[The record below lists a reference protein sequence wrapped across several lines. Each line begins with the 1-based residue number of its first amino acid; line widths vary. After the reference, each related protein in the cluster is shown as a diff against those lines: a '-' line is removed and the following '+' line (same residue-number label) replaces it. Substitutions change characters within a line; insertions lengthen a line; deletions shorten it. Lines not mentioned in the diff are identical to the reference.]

1 MRMKRRRFTNSNCLS
16 QASGAIFFLIL
27 GALVLFPA
35 VYTLCNS
42 FMSPSENSRYYAA
55 AMGQNENAKAAFH
68 LIPDAFSLEGYYMV
82 FLRSTDYLMKFWR
95 SLFLCLAISAGQI
108 AVSALGGFAFAKYP
122 IPLKKGIYFLLMAL
136 MMMPVQVTLVPNYI
150 ILDEL
155 KLLDTWLAL
164 ILPMMFLP
172 FGTVFMTQIFKGIP
186 DELLDAAKLDGAGTL
201 QSLFRVMAP
210 IGKGG
215 FISVFLLSF
224 VDAWNMVEQPITFLK
239 DILRYPLSVFLA
251 SVNQV
256 NFELS
261 FVCGVL
267 AALPMLLLFFF
278 FHEELTQ
285 GIELSGVR

>member
-1 MRMKRRRFTNSNCLS
+1 MKRKNSMNSKCLS
-16 QASGAIFFLIL
+16 QTLSVVIFLVF
-27 GALVLFPA
+27 GALVMFPA
-35 VYTLCNS
+35 AYTLCGS
-42 FMSPSENSRYYAA
+42 FMSPDEISHYYAA
-55 AMGQNENAKAAFH
+55 AMGRNRNAETAFH
-68 LIPDAFSLEGYYMV
+68 LIPDVFSLEGYYMV
-82 FLRSTDYLMKFWR
+82 FLRSTEYLMKFWR

-108 AVSALGGFAFAKYP
+108 LVSVLGGFALAKYP
-122 IPLKKGIYFLLMAL
+122 VPFRKGMYFLLMAL

-164 ILPMMFLP
+164 ILPMAFLP
-172 FGTVFMTQIFKGIP
+172 FGTVFMTQIFQGIP
-186 DELLDAAKLDGAGTL
+186 DEILDAAKLDGAGTL
-201 QSLFRVMAP
+201 QILLRIITP

-215 FISVFLLSF
+215 IVSVFLLSF
-224 VDAWNMVEQPITFLK
+224 VDAWNMVEQPITFLN

-267 AALPMLLLFFF
+267 AALPILLLFFF
-278 FHEELTQ
+278 FHEELAR

>member
-1 MRMKRRRFTNSNCLS
+1 MKRWNSINSKYLS
-16 QASGAIFFLIL
+16 QALSVIFFLFL

-42 FMSPSENSRYYAA
+42 FMSPSEISKYYAEV
-55 AMGQNENAKAAFH
+55 MNQEGNAETAFH
-68 LIPDAFSLEGYYMV
+68 LIPNVFSLEGYYMV
-82 FLRSTDYLMKFWR
+82 FLRSTDYLMKFWY
-95 SLFLCLAISAGQI
+95 SLFLCLVISAGQI
-108 AVSALGGFAFAKYP
+108 FISALAGFAFAKYP
-122 IPLKKGIYFLLMAL
+122 VPFQKGILFFLMIL
-136 MMMPVQVTLVPNYI
+136 MMMPIQVTLVPNYI

-155 KLLDTWLAL
+155 NLLDSWLAL
-164 ILPMMFLP
+164 ILPMTFLP
-172 FGTVFMTQIFKGIP
+172 FGTVFMTQIFRGIP
-186 DELLDAAKLDGAGTL
+186 DEILDAARLDGAGTF
-201 QSLFRVMAP
+201 QILFRMMLP

-215 FISVFLLSF
+215 VISVFLLSF

-251 SVNQV
+251 SVNQI

-267 AALPMLLLFFF
+267 AALPILLLFFF

-285 GIELSGVR
+285 GIELSGVK

>member
-1 MRMKRRRFTNSNCLS
+1 MKRRHSTNPNFLPQALS
-16 QASGAIFFLIL
+16 AVFFLFL

-35 VYTLCNS
+35 IYTLCSS
-42 FMSPSENSRYYAA
+42 FMSPAEVSQYYAA
-55 AMGQNENAKAAFH
+55 AMGQQGNAQAGFH
-68 LIPDAFSLEGYYMV
+68 LMPDAFSLEGYYMV
-82 FLRSTDYLMKFWR
+82 FLRSTDYLMKFWY

-108 AVSALGGFAFAKYP
+108 LVSVLGGFAFAKYP
-122 IPLKKGIYFLLMAL
+122 IPLKRGIFFVLMVL

-150 ILDEL
+150 ILDGM
-155 KLLDTWLAL
+155 KLLDSWLAL
-164 ILPMMFLP
+164 ILPMAFLP
-172 FGTVFMTQIFKGIP
+172 FGTVFMAQIFKGIP
-186 DELLDAAKLDGAGTL
+186 DGVIDAARLDGAGTFHIIF
-201 QSLFRVMAP
+201 QVAAP

-215 FISVFLLSF
+215 VISVFLLSF
-224 VDAWNMVEQPITFLK
+224 VDAWNMVEQPITFLR
-239 DILRYPLSVFLA
+239 DTLRYPLSVFLA

-256 NFELS
+256 DFELS